1 MADRVFFL
9 FSLQI
14 EKLFDVACTLTDV
27 MACVPMEQN
36 SFEIGPRDYLGR
48 FLNLI
53 STLRGGQSRYLALL
67 LQKINEVLPNMA
79 VPMPRGLSATS
90 TPANARLDDLY
101 ESPASV
107 SAQGSHVGS
116 HEATPFESPPPMSM
130 PVPVRQSSHSS
141 MPYPDMQ
148 VTPPLVPQNQGFPT
162 FSTAMG
168 FAQSTTTAAPPQ
180 GVYQTHPQHGGH
192 GGFPG

>member
-1 MADRVFFL
+1 
-9 FSLQI
+9 
-14 EKLFDVACTLTDV
+14 
-27 MACVPMEQN
+27 MACVPMEQH
-36 SFEIGPRDYLGR
+36 SFELGPRDYLGR

-90 TPANARLDDLY
+90 TPANARLEELY

-130 PVPVRQSSHSS
+130 PVPVRQSSHGN

-148 VTPPLVPQNQGFPT
+148 VTPPLVPQGQGFPT

-168 FAQSTTTAAPPQ
+168 FAQSTTTAPPQ
-180 GVYQTHPQHGGH
+180 GAYQTHSQH